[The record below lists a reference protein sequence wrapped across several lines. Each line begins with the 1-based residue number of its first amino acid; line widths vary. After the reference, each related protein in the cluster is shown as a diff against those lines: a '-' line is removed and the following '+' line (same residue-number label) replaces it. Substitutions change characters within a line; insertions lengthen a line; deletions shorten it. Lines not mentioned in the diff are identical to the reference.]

1 MDYKITD
8 RLGFILENDK
18 IKDPQYICEV
28 LKDEIKPIVNNYIN
42 LQDEIKVRFKKEN
55 NKNKFLIEIDAER
68 IKPFGYIPN

>member
-8 RLGFILENDK
+8 RLGFILDNDK
-18 IKDPQYICEV
+18 MKDPQYICQV
-28 LKDEIKPIVNNYIN
+28 LKDELAPIVNNYIN
-42 LQDEIKVRFKKEN
+42 LQDEIKVKFKKED